1 MNRFVPIALA
11 SVCLV
16 APAHAQIS
24 DIVEGRSLPVISA
37 TAATGR
43 WLERAA
49 FNPETYGKTR
59 GVSPATS
66 REPKVVLYT
75 TTLSEDFFKIALA
88 VDKFVGEHPELA
100 WSFVQV
106 SDPRGAQLGGYTPE
120 ELAARLAQIKELVQ
134 QHGIQ
139 HLSFLV
145 AAPGRAP
152 ENPPTVTLAHVRP
165 NETKAH
171 PVVDW
176 TLHMNIAQLQGN
188 LLINCLDTLD
198 GALRSPIKV
207 SLPSQNI
214 LYSVVHLRPD
224 ETKRLEFSLASPVFP
239 FRPEGQAGRD
249 FLRVRRANPNGQD
262 SALGASYP
270 PFTGVPGLDV
280 LWEKDQPAISLHA
293 QPSLTPGTYDLVFTY
308 QSFGGGTS
316 LTGVRVIVD
325 PK

>member
-1 MNRFVPIALA
+1 MYTLAFVSLC
-11 SVCLV
+11 VM
-16 APAHAQIS
+16 APAHAQVS

-49 FNPETYGKTR
+49 FNPETFGKTR

-75 TTLSEDFFKIALA
+75 SALSEDFFKIAAA

-120 ELAARLAQIKELVQ
+120 ELTARLAQIKEIVA

-165 NETKAH
+165 TETKAH

-176 TLHMNIAQLQGN
+176 TVHMNTAQLQGN
-188 LLINCLDTLD
+188 LLINYLDTLD

-214 LYSVVHLRPD
+214 LSLVVHLRPS
-224 ETKRLEFSLASPVFP
+224 ETKSLEFSLPSPAFP
-239 FRPEGQAGRD
+239 FRPAGQSGRD
-249 FLRVRRANPNGQD
+249 FLRVRQANPNGQD
-262 SALGASYP
+262 SNLGTNSP
-270 PFTGVPGLDV
+270 PFTGIPGLDV
-280 LWEKDQPAISLHA
+280 AWEKDQPAVSFHA
-293 QPSLTPGTYDLVFTY
+293 QPSLAPGTYDLVFTY

-316 LTGVRVIVD
+316 LTGVRVIID
-325 PK
+325 AK